1 MAVETRYV
9 VVRNGEEL
17 KTFMDKKQADQYDQ
31 MLDRAD
37 AITQLIKQSPVAMD
51 ESLLEDLSIYLAENK
66 DDMLVAL
73 GAKKP
78 TKPAEPARPE
88 VVKTDK
94 PAAKSSKKQ

>member
-31 MLDRAD
+31 MLDQAD
-37 AITQLIKQSPVAMD
+37 ALTQLIQSSELQMD
-51 ESLLEDLSIYLAENK
+51 EAILEDLSIFLAQNK
-66 DDMLVAL
+66 EQVLIAL

-78 TKPAEPARPE
+78 ARKKVEKPVEAPSSAE
-88 VVKTDK
+88 
-94 PAAKSSKKQ
+94 